1 VISRSFRIG
10 LRLGLLAGLILAFV
24 KTVQSRRRP
33 ALPSAGGTGDA
44 WSTAP
49 PVARPTIT
57 AAPAAAP
64 APPPQPSAEK
74 ATPAAPP
81 APAPKKA
88 AAKKTTKKAE
98 PAVAWVEPSGG
109 VCPESH
115 PVKAKLSSRLYHLPG
130 MFAYPRT
137 KPDRCY
143 RDGDAAEA
151 DGLTRAKR

>member
-1 VISRSFRIG
+1 MISRSFRIG
-10 LRLGLLAGLILAFV
+10 LRLGLLAGLVLAFV

-33 ALPSAGGTGDA
+33 ALPPAGGTGA
-44 WSTAP
+44 WPTP
-49 PVARPTIT
+49 PVARPTVT
-57 AAPAAAP
+57 TTPAAPPPPEPAPAAPVPSRAPAAAP
-64 APPPQPSAEK
+64 KK
-74 ATPAAPP
+74 AAKKPAAPL
-81 APAPKKA
+81 
-88 AAKKTTKKAE
+88 
-98 PAVAWVEPSGG
+98 VAWVEPSGG

-143 RDGDAAEA
+143 RDAEAAEG

>member
-1 VISRSFRIG
+1 MISRSFRIG
-10 LRLGLLAGLILAFV
+10 LRLGLLAGLVLAFV

-33 ALPSAGGTGDA
+33 ALPPAGGTGA
-44 WSTAP
+44 WPTP
-49 PVARPTIT
+49 PVARPTVT
-57 AAPAAAP
+57 TTPAPPPPPEPAPAAAP
-64 APPPQPSAEK
+64 APSRA
-74 ATPAAPP
+74 PAA
-81 APAPKKA
+81 APKKA
-88 AAKKTTKKAE
+88 AAKKAAKKAAA

-137 KPDRCY
+137 NPDRCY
-143 RDGDAAEA
+143 RDGEAAEA